1 MVMKNLF
8 ILLCVTISFT
18 CLAQPTVNLAMSK
31 SYTLSTGDTTLMGTP
46 ITLKVW
52 VKNKSTAIF
61 TGSLSIIAQL
71 DTLNGI
77 ECDTAFFLSKTI
89 LNNDSAL
96 VLLNFIPT
104 PTTGTNTVG
113 FKVAGNGNTIV
124 VWPMANVQISDSLRT
139 YLYLSGTVGLNELQ
153 KSILAIYPNP
163 TSSNITILQ
172 APNNVP
178 KQIEIY
184 DMFGRKVKDLDFA
197 KTIDVSELARGCYM
211 LQIIADD
218 KTYRTL
224 FVKE

>member
-8 ILLCVTISFT
+8 ILLCVTISIT
-18 CLAQPTVNLAMSK
+18 CSAQAKLGMSVIY
-31 SYTLSTGDTTLMGTP
+31 SFSPGDTVLMGSP
-46 ITLKVW
+46 ISLNVI
-52 VKNKSTAIF
+52 VKNKGNATY
-61 TGSLSIIAQL
+61 TGSLSVNAKL
-71 DTLNGI
+71 DTTNGVVLNSVV
-77 ECDTAFFLSKTI
+77 FNSVN
-89 LNNDSAL
+89 LNVNDSIAATF
-96 VLLNFIPT
+96 NFIPAANY
-104 PTTGTNTVG
+104 TTSSTG

-124 VWPMANVQISDSLRT
+124 VWPISSVLTIDSLDAL
-139 YLYLSGTVGLNELQ
+139 LYINGTVGLNELQ

-172 APNNVP
+172 APNNVS

-184 DMFGRKVKDLDFA
+184 DMFGRKVKDLGFA
-197 KTIDVSELARGCYM
+197 QTIDVSELAKGCYM